1 MAGSSGR
8 KPRQRY
14 NTPGVVDG
22 NLARKLDSRALERRL
37 ERSGQLDF
45 DQQYRRRR
53 ETEAERL
60 SRRRAQAKAAVRP
73 AQRVSF
79 AAVLGFAFV
88 GALMV
93 ATLLCYVRINSISRS
108 IVSMKNQISELGVE
122 QVALLT
128 EYERLFDLS
137 TVKEAAEAAGMT
149 QPSESQIYY
158 VDLPGE
164 DQAVAYGG
172 ESTGVLERIFTS
184 AGQGI
189 CAAVEYFQR

>member
-37 ERSGQLDF
+37 ESRGQLDF

-108 IVSMKNQISELGVE
+108 IVSMKERISVLQVE

-128 EYERLFDLS
+128 QYEQAFDLS
-137 TVKEAAEAAGMT
+137 SVKEAAEAAGMT
-149 QPSESQIYY
+149 IPSESQIYY
-158 VDLPGE
+158 IDLPGE
-164 DQAVAYGG
+164 DQAVSYTGRDGG
-172 ESTGVLERIFTS
+172 LLDRVLTGLSRAMYAV
-184 AGQGI
+184 
-189 CAAVEYFQR
+189 VEYFQ

>member
-53 ETEAERL
+53 ETEAERR

-108 IVSMKNQISELGVE
+108 IVSMKERISVLQVE

-128 EYERLFDLS
+128 QYEQAFDLS
-137 TVKEAAEAAGMT
+137 SVKEAAEAAGMT
-149 QPSESQIYY
+149 IPSESQIYY
-158 VDLPGE
+158 IDLPGE
-164 DQAVAYGG
+164 DQAVSYTGRDGG
-172 ESTGVLERIFTS
+172 LLDRVLTGLSRAMYAV
-184 AGQGI
+184 
-189 CAAVEYFQR
+189 VEYFQ

>member
-108 IVSMKNQISELGVE
+108 IVSMKERISVLQVE

-128 EYERLFDLS
+128 QYEQAFDLS
-137 TVKEAAEAAGMT
+137 SVKEAAEAAGMT
-149 QPSESQIYY
+149 IPSESQIYY
-158 VDLPGE
+158 IDLPGE
-164 DQAVAYGG
+164 DQAISYTGRDGG
-172 ESTGVLERIFTS
+172 LLDRVLTGLSRAMYAV
-184 AGQGI
+184 
-189 CAAVEYFQR
+189 VEYFQ

>member
-79 AAVLGFAFV
+79 EIGRAHV
-88 GALMV
+88 
-93 ATLLCYVRINSISRS
+93 
-108 IVSMKNQISELGVE
+108 
-122 QVALLT
+122 
-128 EYERLFDLS
+128 
-137 TVKEAAEAAGMT
+137 
-149 QPSESQIYY
+149 
-158 VDLPGE
+158 
-164 DQAVAYGG
+164 
-172 ESTGVLERIFTS
+172 
-184 AGQGI
+184 
-189 CAAVEYFQR
+189 

>member
-108 IVSMKNQISELGVE
+108 IVSMKERISVLQVE

-128 EYERLFDLS
+128 QYEQTFDLS
-137 TVKEAAEAAGMT
+137 AVKEAAMAAGMH
-149 QPSESQIYY
+149 QPSESQIIYIS
-158 VDLPGE
+158 LPGE
-164 DQAVAYGG
+164 DQVTAYQAKPSLFEGF
-172 ESTGVLERIFTS
+172 SLDLDIPSLLE
-184 AGQGI
+184 
-189 CAAVEYFQR
+189 

>member
-1 MAGSSGR
+1 M
-8 KPRQRY
+8 
-14 NTPGVVDG
+14 VDG

-108 IVSMKNQISELGVE
+108 IVSMKERISVLQVE

-128 EYERLFDLS
+128 QYEQAFDLS
-137 TVKEAAEAAGMT
+137 SVKEAAEAAGMT
-149 QPSESQIYY
+149 IPSESQIYY
-158 VDLPGE
+158 IDLPGE
-164 DQAVAYGG
+164 DQAVSYTGRDGG
-172 ESTGVLERIFTS
+172 LLDRVLTGLSRAMYAV
-184 AGQGI
+184 
-189 CAAVEYFQR
+189 VEYFQ

>member
-37 ERSGQLDF
+37 ERSGHLVAH
-45 DQQYRRRR
+45 QQYRRRR

-108 IVSMKNQISELGVE
+108 IVSMKERISVLQVE

-128 EYERLFDLS
+128 QYEQAFDLS
-137 TVKEAAEAAGMT
+137 SVKEAAEAAGMT
-149 QPSESQIYY
+149 IPSESQIYY
-158 VDLPGE
+158 IDLPGE
-164 DQAVAYGG
+164 DQAVSYTGRDGG
-172 ESTGVLERIFTS
+172 LLDRVLTGLSRAMYAV
-184 AGQGI
+184 
-189 CAAVEYFQR
+189 VEYFQ

>member
-108 IVSMKNQISELGVE
+108 IVSMKERISVLQVE

-128 EYERLFDLS
+128 QYEQAFDLS
-137 TVKEAAEAAGMT
+137 SVKEAAEAAGMT
-149 QPSESQIYY
+149 IPSESQIYY
-158 VDLPGE
+158 IDLPGE
-164 DQAVAYGG
+164 IGRA
-172 ESTGVLERIFTS
+172 SCRER
-184 AGQGI
+184 
-189 CAAVEYFQR
+189 V

>member
-73 AQRVSF
+73 AKRVSF

-108 IVSMKNQISELGVE
+108 IVSMKERISVLQVE

-128 EYERLFDLS
+128 QYEQAFDLS
-137 TVKEAAEAAGMT
+137 SVKEAAEAAGMT
-149 QPSESQIYY
+149 IPSESQIYY
-158 VDLPGE
+158 IDLPGE
-164 DQAVAYGG
+164 DQAVSYTGRDGG
-172 ESTGVLERIFTS
+172 LLDRVLTGLSRAMYAV
-184 AGQGI
+184 
-189 CAAVEYFQR
+189 VEYFQ

>member
-108 IVSMKNQISELGVE
+108 IVSMKERISVLEVE

-128 EYERLFDLS
+128 QYEQAFDLS
-137 TVKEAAEAAGMT
+137 SVKEAAEAAGMT
-149 QPSESQIYY
+149 IPSESQIYY
-158 VDLPGE
+158 IDLPGE
-164 DQAVAYGG
+164 DQAVSYTGRDGG
-172 ESTGVLERIFTS
+172 LLDRVLTGLSRAMYAV
-184 AGQGI
+184 
-189 CAAVEYFQR
+189 VEYFQ

>member
-108 IVSMKNQISELGVE
+108 IVSMKERISVLQVE

-128 EYERLFDLS
+128 QYEQAFDLS
-137 TVKEAAEAAGMT
+137 SVMEAAEAAGMT
-149 QPSESQIYY
+149 IPSESQIYY
-158 VDLPGE
+158 IDLPGE
-164 DQAVAYGG
+164 DQAVSYTGRDGG
-172 ESTGVLERIFTS
+172 LLDRVLTGLSRAMYAV
-184 AGQGI
+184 
-189 CAAVEYFQR
+189 VEYFQ

>member
-14 NTPGVVDG
+14 NNPGVVDG

-108 IVSMKNQISELGVE
+108 IVSMKERISVLQVE

-128 EYERLFDLS
+128 QYEQAFDLS
-137 TVKEAAEAAGMT
+137 SVKEAAEAAGMT
-149 QPSESQIYY
+149 IPSESQIYY
-158 VDLPGE
+158 IDLPGE
-164 DQAVAYGG
+164 DQAVSYTGREGG
-172 ESTGVLERIFTS
+172 LLDRVLTGLSR
-184 AGQGI
+184 AMY
-189 CAAVEYFQR
+189 AAVEYFQ

>member
-108 IVSMKNQISELGVE
+108 IVSMKERISVLQVE

-128 EYERLFDLS
+128 QYEQAFDLS
-137 TVKEAAEAAGMT
+137 SVKEAAEAAGMT
-149 QPSESQIYY
+149 IPSESQIYY
-158 VDLPGE
+158 IDLPGE
-164 DQAVAYGG
+164 DQAVSYTGRDGG
-172 ESTGVLERIFTS
+172 LLDRVLTGLSRAMYAV
-184 AGQGI
+184 
-189 CAAVEYFQR
+189 VEYFQ

>member
-108 IVSMKNQISELGVE
+108 IVSMKERISVLQVE

-128 EYERLFDLS
+128 QHEQAFDLS
-137 TVKEAAEAAGMT
+137 SVKEAAEAAGMT
-149 QPSESQIYY
+149 IPSESQIYY
-158 VDLPGE
+158 IDLPGE
-164 DQAVAYGG
+164 DQAVSYTGRDGG
-172 ESTGVLERIFTS
+172 LLDRVLTGLSRAMYAV
-184 AGQGI
+184 
-189 CAAVEYFQR
+189 VEYFQ

>member
-60 SRRRAQAKAAVRP
+60 SRRRSQAKAAVRP

-108 IVSMKNQISELGVE
+108 IVSMKERISVLQVE

-128 EYERLFDLS
+128 QYEQAFDLS
-137 TVKEAAEAAGMT
+137 SVKEAAEAAGMT
-149 QPSESQIYY
+149 IPSESQIYY
-158 VDLPGE
+158 IDLPGE
-164 DQAVAYGG
+164 DQAVSYTGRDGG
-172 ESTGVLERIFTS
+172 LLDRVLTGLSRAMYAV
-184 AGQGI
+184 
-189 CAAVEYFQR
+189 VEYFQ

>member
-108 IVSMKNQISELGVE
+108 IVSMKERISVLQVE

-128 EYERLFDLS
+128 QYEQAFDLS
-137 TVKEAAEAAGMT
+137 SVKEAAEAAGMT
-149 QPSESQIYY
+149 IPSESQIYY
-158 VDLPGE
+158 IDLPGE
-164 DQAVAYGG
+164 NQAVSYTGRDGG
-172 ESTGVLERIFTS
+172 LLDRVLTGLSRAMYAV
-184 AGQGI
+184 
-189 CAAVEYFQR
+189 VEYFQ

>member
-108 IVSMKNQISELGVE
+108 IVSMKERINVLQVE

-128 EYERLFDLS
+128 QYEQAFDLS
-137 TVKEAAEAAGMT
+137 SVKEAAEAAGMT
-149 QPSESQIYY
+149 IPSESQIYY
-158 VDLPGE
+158 IDLPGE
-164 DQAVAYGG
+164 DQAVSYTGRDGG
-172 ESTGVLERIFTS
+172 LLDRVLTGLSR
-184 AGQGI
+184 AMY
-189 CAAVEYFQR
+189 AAVEYFQ

>member
-93 ATLLCYVRINSISRS
+93 ATLLCYVRINSIARS
-108 IVSMKNQISELGVE
+108 IVSMKERISVLQVE

-128 EYERLFDLS
+128 QYEQAFDLS
-137 TVKEAAEAAGMT
+137 SVKEAAEAAGMT
-149 QPSESQIYY
+149 IPSESQIYY
-158 VDLPGE
+158 IDLPGE
-164 DQAVAYGG
+164 DQAVSYTGRDGG
-172 ESTGVLERIFTS
+172 LLDRVLTGLSRAMYAV
-184 AGQGI
+184 
-189 CAAVEYFQR
+189 VEYFQ

>member
-79 AAVLGFAFV
+79 AAGLGFAFV

-108 IVSMKNQISELGVE
+108 IVSMKERISVLQVE

-128 EYERLFDLS
+128 QYEQAFDLS
-137 TVKEAAEAAGMT
+137 SVKEAAEAAGMT
-149 QPSESQIYY
+149 IPSESQIYY
-158 VDLPGE
+158 IDLPGE
-164 DQAVAYGG
+164 DQAVSYTGRDGG
-172 ESTGVLERIFTS
+172 LLDRVLTGLSR
-184 AGQGI
+184 AMY
-189 CAAVEYFQR
+189 AAVEYFQ

>member
-14 NTPGVVDG
+14 NPPGVVDG
-22 NLARKLDSRALERRL
+22 NLARTLDSRALERRL

-108 IVSMKNQISELGVE
+108 IVSMKERISVLQVE

-128 EYERLFDLS
+128 QYEQAFDLS
-137 TVKEAAEAAGMT
+137 SVKEAAEAAGMT
-149 QPSESQIYY
+149 IPSESQIYY
-158 VDLPGE
+158 IDLPGE
-164 DQAVAYGG
+164 DQAVSYTGRDGG
-172 ESTGVLERIFTS
+172 LLDRVLTGLSRAMYAV
-184 AGQGI
+184 
-189 CAAVEYFQR
+189 VEYFQ

>member
-79 AAVLGFAFV
+79 AAVLGLAFE

-108 IVSMKNQISELGVE
+108 IVSMKERISVLQVE

-128 EYERLFDLS
+128 QYEQAFDLS
-137 TVKEAAEAAGMT
+137 SVKEAAEAAGMT
-149 QPSESQIYY
+149 IPSESQIYY
-158 VDLPGE
+158 IDLPGE
-164 DQAVAYGG
+164 DQAVSYTGRDGG
-172 ESTGVLERIFTS
+172 LLDRVLTGLSRAMYAV
-184 AGQGI
+184 
-189 CAAVEYFQR
+189 VEYFQ

>member
-108 IVSMKNQISELGVE
+108 IVSMKERISVLQVE

-128 EYERLFDLS
+128 QYEQAFDLS
-137 TVKEAAEAAGMT
+137 SVKEAAEAAGMT
-149 QPSESQIYY
+149 IPSESQIYY
-158 VDLPGE
+158 IDLPGE
-164 DQAVAYGG
+164 DQAVSYTGRDGG
-172 ESTGVLERIFTS
+172 LLDRVLTGLSR
-184 AGQGI
+184 AMY
-189 CAAVEYFQR
+189 AAVEYFQ

>member
-1 MAGSSGR
+1 MAGRSGR

-108 IVSMKNQISELGVE
+108 IVSMKERISVLQVE

-128 EYERLFDLS
+128 QYEQAFDLS
-137 TVKEAAEAAGMT
+137 SVKEAAEAAGMT
-149 QPSESQIYY
+149 IPSESQIYY
-158 VDLPGE
+158 IDLPGE
-164 DQAVAYGG
+164 DQAVSYTGRDGG
-172 ESTGVLERIFTS
+172 LLDRVLTGLSRAMYAV
-184 AGQGI
+184 
-189 CAAVEYFQR
+189 VEYFQ

>member
-108 IVSMKNQISELGVE
+108 IVSMKERINVLQVE

-128 EYERLFDLS
+128 QYEQAFDLS
-137 TVKEAAEAAGMT
+137 SVKEAAEAAGMT
-149 QPSESQIYY
+149 IPSESQIYY
-158 VDLPGE
+158 IDLPGE
-164 DQAVAYGG
+164 DQAVSYTGRDGG
-172 ESTGVLERIFTS
+172 LLDRVLTGLSRAMYAV
-184 AGQGI
+184 
-189 CAAVEYFQR
+189 VEYFQ